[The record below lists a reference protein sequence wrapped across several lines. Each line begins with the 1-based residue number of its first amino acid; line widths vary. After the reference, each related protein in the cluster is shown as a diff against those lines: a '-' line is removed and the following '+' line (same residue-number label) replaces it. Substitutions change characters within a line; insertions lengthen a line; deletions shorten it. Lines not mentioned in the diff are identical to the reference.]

1 VLIRRSQFFGRAHPV
16 RVRVLTYEF
25 YVVQG
30 AQNIKALFKNSGVCT
45 SIPFVKF
52 ALGYAFGLPSKALAL
67 YDKDDSGGGQT
78 PHTDSTVEARN
89 RIDYR
94 VHQSMTRFLEGKGLP
109 PFWKR
114 FSAEITTRLHDMHS
128 RLDSD
133 WGFRADLMGVVEE
146 EATGS
151 IVNALCGSH
160 LLRLSPNFL
169 HDFWGFDRNL
179 QTYLQGTI
187 YMGRIFDLAKSSSRY
202 SVASCSEGICLS
214 ETSLGCC
221 QSMARSR

>member
-1 VLIRRSQFFGRAHPV
+1 LRASQCLSILSYVLIGCSQFFGRAHPV
-16 RVRVLTYEF
+16 RVRVLNYEF

-30 AQNIKALFKNSGVCT
+30 AQNIKALFKNSGACT

-67 YDKDDSGGGQT
+67 YDNDNSGGGHA

-94 VHQSMTRFLEGKGLP
+94 VHQSMSRFLEGKGLS
-109 PFWKR
+109 PFWNR
-114 FSAEITTRLHDMHS
+114 FSTDITTKLHDMHS

-133 WGFRADLMGVVEE
+133 WEVRADLMRVVED
-146 EATGS
+146 EATSS

-169 HDFWGFDRNL
+169 HDFWSFDRNL

-187 YMGRIFDLAKSSSRY
+187 YRRQFFL
-202 SVASCSEGICLS
+202 LS
-214 ETSLGCC
+214 
-221 QSMARSR
+221 